1 MLVGLTGK
9 ICCGKN
15 YIGRLLTLRGFEV
28 WDLDRVAEKTRN
40 SMRTEVMALFGTT
53 DSRELASIVFSN
65 PEKLAALENLIY
77 PQLKRQI
84 EEYPFDLV
92 INGAL
97 LRRSGFDSMCDFA
110 IYVDAPEEE
119 RRRRAQAYR
128 DLTDEEFER
137 RDKAQTDSDPAVSKY
152 ACPVVVMENY
162 GKTDAALIA
171 DLDRIFSHPPKF

>member
-1 MLVGLTGK
+1 MLVGLTGR

-28 WDLDRVAEKTRN
+28 WDLDRVAEKTRI
-40 SMRTEVMALFGTT
+40 SLRTEVMALFGTT
-53 DSRELASIVFSN
+53 DSKELASIVFNN

-77 PQLKRQI
+77 PHLKKQI

-97 LRRSGFDSMCDFA
+97 LHRSGFDAMCDFA

-119 RRRRAQAYR
+119 RKRRAQVYR
-128 DLTDEEFER
+128 GLTDEEFER
-137 RDKAQTDSDPAVSKY
+137 RDNAQKDIDPDFSKY
-152 ACPVVVMENY
+152 ACPVVEIDNY
-162 GKTDAALIA
+162 GKSDAALIA
-171 DLDRIFSHPPKF
+171 DLDRIFSHPPRF

>member
-1 MLVGLTGK
+1 MLVGLTGR

-53 DSRELASIVFSN
+53 NSKELASIVFNN

-77 PQLKRQI
+77 PELKKQI
-84 EEYPFDLV
+84 EQYPYDLV

-97 LRRSGFDSMCDFA
+97 LRRSGFDSMCGFV
-110 IYVDAPEEE
+110 IYVDAPKEE
-119 RRRRAQAYR
+119 RKRRAQAYR
-128 DLTDEEFER
+128 GLTDDEFER
-137 RDKAQTDSDPAVSKY
+137 RDNAQKDTDPAFSEYK
-152 ACPVVVMENY
+152 CPVVVIDNY